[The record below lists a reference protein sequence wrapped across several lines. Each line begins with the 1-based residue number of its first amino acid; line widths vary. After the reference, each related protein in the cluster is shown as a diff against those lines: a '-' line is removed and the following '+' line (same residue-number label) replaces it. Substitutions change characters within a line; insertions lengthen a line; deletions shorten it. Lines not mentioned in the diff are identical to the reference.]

1 MQDRPLY
8 VYGIA
13 REDSD
18 TGAGAPGL
26 DGSPL
31 RTVVE
36 SDLAAFVSDAPPGDV
51 ATTRDRLLTH
61 ARVLEELSAE
71 RTVLPMRFGVVAPSE
86 RALRDDVL
94 RPRRKLFAKLLDR
107 LEGAVEIDVRI
118 LYDEV
123 SLLRDVVRSTPA
135 VRRLQLSVR
144 NRPSDATYYDRI
156 KLGEAVAGAIAARVE
171 RDAPK
176 IAKRLESRAIDA
188 RRREPSHERM
198 VLNEAFLV
206 KRSAVPRFEEAVGD
220 LEDGGQLLVR
230 MTGPMPPYSFVDLQV
245 EPAGRRRRSWAS

>member
-1 MQDRPLY
+1 M
-8 VYGIA
+8 
-13 REDSD
+13 
-18 TGAGAPGL
+18 PGL

-86 RALRDDVL
+86 HALRDDVL

-107 LEGAVEIDVRI
+107 LDGAVEIDVRI

-123 SLLRDVVRSTPA
+123 TRQAGQIVNQDDVERGPRCTRH
-135 VRRLQLSVR
+135 RR
-144 NRPSDATYYDRI
+144 
-156 KLGEAVAGAIAARVE
+156 GERRAAR
-171 RDAPK
+171 RD
-176 IAKRLESRAIDA
+176 
-188 RRREPSHERM
+188 
-198 VLNEAFLV
+198 
-206 KRSAVPRFEEAVGD
+206 
-220 LEDGGQLLVR
+220 
-230 MTGPMPPYSFVDLQV
+230 
-245 EPAGRRRRSWAS
+245 